1 MSTLL
6 QGSTRAGQRT
16 ARQTGEIGQAMTNNG
31 KLSISPCKI
40 LQRTHASFP
49 KVKDLSIE
57 IRTALSS
64 LQLPVEEIRGKRIAI
79 AIGSRGICD
88 LAEVVRSVCEW
99 LRELGAQPFVFPGM
113 GSHGGGTA
121 EGQRKVLE
129 EYGVSA
135 EDVGAEISAAMDTV
149 NLGTTPEGFTAFMA
163 RNAWE
168 ADGVL
173 VINRVKPHTDFTGKI
188 ESGLLKMMAVGMGKV
203 EGAQEMHRWASRYG
217 YEKVIR
223 GMARKVLASG
233 KILGGLALIENEFHE
248 LCVIRAAQ
256 PESIAAI
263 EEAALELAR
272 SLVPRIPFA
281 ELQILI
287 VDQIGKNISGAG
299 MDTKI
304 VGRGVKVPP
313 GHAPKIDLIYV
324 RDLTPESNGNAT
336 GVGLADFV
344 HQRVHRKVDWENTCL
359 NVRTALNPIL
369 ARLPM
374 YFPSDR
380 DAIDFALRV
389 GGSPEAEKQRI
400 VWIRDTLSLER
411 IVISRALA
419 QDAGNLKGWQLLPED
434 IFLRFDR
441 EDNLCPFGAM

>member
-1 MSTLL
+1 
-6 QGSTRAGQRT
+6 
-16 ARQTGEIGQAMTNNG
+16 MTHSE
-31 KLSISPCKI
+31 KLPISACNI
-40 LQRTHASFP
+40 LKRTHASIP
-49 KVKDLSIE
+49 KLNAVQQE
-57 IRTALSS
+57 INAALCS
-64 LQLPVEEIRGKRIAI
+64 LKLPADKLLGRRIAI
-79 AIGSRGICD
+79 SVGSRGICD
-88 LAEVVRSVCEW
+88 LAKVVRSVCAW
-99 LRELGAQPFVFPGM
+99 LRDSGAQPFVFPAM

-121 EGQRKVLE
+121 EGQRKILE
-129 EYGVSA
+129 EYGVVPD
-135 EDVGAEISAAMDTV
+135 EVGAEIRAGMETV
-149 NLGTTPEGFTAFMA
+149 GVGTTPEGFTAFMD

-173 VINRVKPHTDFTGKI
+173 LINRVKPHTDFTGKI

-223 GMARKVLASG
+223 SMAGKVLASG

-248 LCVIRAAQ
+248 LCAVRAAHEENI
-256 PESIAAI
+256 PAM

-281 ELQILI
+281 GFQLLI

-299 MDTKI
+299 MDTKV
-304 VGRGVKVPP
+304 VGRGVKIPA

-344 HQRVHRKVDWENTCL
+344 HEQVHRKVDWENTCL
-359 NVRTALNPIL
+359 NVRTALNPML

-374 YFPSDR
+374 YLPSDR
-380 DAIDFALRV
+380 DAIDFALHV
-389 GGSPEAEKQRI
+389 VGSPEPTTQKI
-400 VWIRDTLSLER
+400 VWIQDTLSLDR
-411 IVISRALA
+411 IVISKALA
-419 QDAGNLKGWQLLPED
+419 EDAGNLKGWQLLPQD
-434 IFLRFDR
+434 ISLRFDL
-441 EDNLCPFGAM
+441 EDNLHPLWRNVGGTPVLTP

>member
-1 MSTLL
+1 M
-6 QGSTRAGQRT
+6 
-16 ARQTGEIGQAMTNNG
+16 
-31 KLSISPCKI
+31 
-40 LQRTHASFP
+40 LQRTGASIPKLEVLQEEIHA
-49 KVKDLSIE
+49 
-57 IRTALSS
+57 ALCS
-64 LQLPVEEIRGKRIAI
+64 LQLPPDKLLGRRIAI
-79 AIGSRGICD
+79 SVGSRGICD
-88 LAEVVRSVCEW
+88 LATVVRGVCEW
-99 LRELGAQPFVFPGM
+99 LRESGAQPFVFPGM

-121 EGQRKVLE
+121 DGQRKILE
-129 EYGVSA
+129 EYGVTPDA
-135 EDVGAEISAAMDTV
+135 IGAELRVAMETV
-149 NLGTTPEGFTAFMA
+149 QLGTTPEGFAAFMD

-168 ADGVL
+168 ADAVF

-203 EGAQEMHRWASRYG
+203 DGAQEMHRWASQYG

-223 GMARKVLASG
+223 SMAGKVLASG

-248 LCVIRAAQ
+248 LCAVRAAR
-256 PESIAAI
+256 PENIVPM

-281 ELQILI
+281 ELQLLI

-299 MDTKI
+299 MDTKV

-344 HQRVHRKVDWENTCL
+344 HEQVHAKVDWESTCL
-359 NVRTALNPIL
+359 NVRIALNPTL

-374 YFPSDR
+374 YLPSDR
-380 DAIDFALRV
+380 DAIDFALHV
-389 GGSPEAEKQRI
+389 VGSPEPANQKI
-400 VWIRDTLSLER
+400 AWIHDTLSLDQ
-411 IVISRALA
+411 IVVSQALA
-419 QDAGNLKGWQLLPED
+419 QDAAGLKDWQLLPQPAP
-434 IFLRFDR
+434 LKFDR
-441 EDNLCPFGAM
+441 EGNLCRFCAV